1 MQRLFRL
8 LLIASVITLNLPGL
22 SASAQTGTS
31 QSAKP
36 DLVLTILHT
45 NDLHAHEDS
54 FLENGRVL
62 GGTARLTYLIRAI
75 RARTPN
81 VLTIDAGDI
90 FQGTAYFKFY
100 SGATE
105 VAYLNNAGYD
115 IYTIGNHEFDN
126 GSDNLAKQLQ
136 SAKFSI
142 ISANID
148 ASAKPELAKL
158 IKPSTIRTI
167 EGKKVGFVG
176 AVTPDLEKISLTT
189 GDVHIK
195 ESGEPTAWIK
205 PIADE
210 VANLKQQGVDKIIL
224 VTHCGVDRDKVLAEN
239 IPAVDAIIGGH
250 SHTRLNRPVVINH
263 ADGSTCTIVQTGC
276 FGRTLGKL
284 RLSFDNKGQ
293 VLTPLTKYNLISINE
308 KIGESPDV
316 KKYLAGKSQPIL
328 ALRNNILGFALGN
341 FDNRSQGLPA
351 DTAMG
356 NLVADA
362 VYELGSKYGATISF
376 HNRGGIRGRI
386 DQGPISLEKIEEVLP
401 FNNAVVIATV
411 SGGTIKN
418 VIEHALS
425 NNPSGKFLN
434 VHGLKITYDP
444 TKPSEQRV
452 VSLLVEAT
460 PNNWKPIN
468 LEKSYRVALNDY
480 NFSGGEGFDFAG
492 ATDVTSTKIRLADA
506 LVAYLKKHPKI
517 SPVSA
522 VRVTPVDNTISDNH
536 FSSTPK
542 GRTGVKGAVN

>member
-1 MQRLFRL
+1 MPTYAQ
-8 LLIASVITLNLPGL
+8 SV
-22 SASAQTGTS
+22 
-31 QSAKP
+31 KP

-54 FLENGRVL
+54 FVENGRLL

-75 RARTPN
+75 RAKTPN

-100 SGATE
+100 SGETE

-136 SAKFSI
+136 AAKFTI

-195 ESGEPTAWIK
+195 ESREPVAWIM
-205 PIADE
+205 PIAAE
-210 VANLKQQGVDKIIL
+210 VERLKNEGVDKIIL
-224 VTHCGVDRDKVLAEN
+224 VTHCGVERDRILAEN

-250 SHTRLNRPVVINH
+250 SHTRLNKPVVIDRP
-263 ADGSTCTIVQTGC
+263 DGSTCTIVQTGC

-284 RLSFDNKGQ
+284 RLSFDAKGQ
-293 VLTPLTKYNLISINE
+293 VITPATKYSLISINE

-328 ALRNNILGFALGN
+328 ALRNQILGFALAS
-341 FDNRSQGLPA
+341 FDNRSAGLPA
-351 DTAMG
+351 DTGMG

-362 VYELGSKYGATISF
+362 VFESGSKYGATISF

-386 DQGPISLEKIEEVLP
+386 DQGPISLEKVEEVLP
-401 FNNAVVIATV
+401 FNNFITVATV
-411 SGGTIKN
+411 SGATIQKT
-418 VIEHALS
+418 IEHALS

-434 VHGLKITYDP
+434 VHGLKITYDAE
-444 TKPSEQRV
+444 KPSGQRV
-452 VSLLVEAT
+452 VTLLVESG
-460 PNNWKPIN
+460 PKNWKPID
-468 LEKSYRVALNDY
+468 LDKSYRIAINDY

-492 ATDVTSTKIRLADA
+492 AQDVVSTKLRLADA

-517 SPVSA
+517 SPISA
-522 VRVTPVDNTISDNH
+522 QRVTPVENTISDNH
-536 FSSTPK
+536 FTPK
-542 GRTGVKGAVN
+542 SRTSVKPTVN

>member
-8 LLIASVITLNLPGL
+8 LILASVITFNLLFPPVYG
-22 SASAQTGTS
+22 
-31 QSAKP
+31 QSFSKP

-54 FLENGRVL
+54 FLENGRTL
-62 GGTARLTYLIRAI
+62 GGAARLTYLIRAI
-75 RARTPN
+75 RAKTPN

-136 SAKFSI
+136 AAKFSI

-167 EGKKVGFVG
+167 EGKRVGFVG

-189 GDVHIK
+189 DGVRIK
-195 ESGEPTAWIK
+195 ESGEPTAWVK

-210 VANLKQQGVDKIIL
+210 VEHLQKQGVDKIIL
-224 VTHCGVDRDKVLAEN
+224 VTHCGVDRDKILAEN

-250 SHTRLNRPVVINH
+250 SHTRLNRPVVIQR
-263 ADGSTCTIVQTGC
+263 ADGTSCTIVQTGC

-284 RLSFDNKGQ
+284 RLSFDSKGQ
-293 VLTPLTKYNLISINE
+293 VITPATKYSLISITD
-308 KIGESPDV
+308 KLGESPDV
-316 KKYLAGKSQPIL
+316 KKYLGSKSQPIL
-328 ALRNNILGFALGN
+328 ALRNNILGFALAG
-341 FDNRSQGLPA
+341 FDNRSSGLPA
-351 DTAMG
+351 DTGMG

-362 VYELGSKYGATISF
+362 VFESGSKYGATIAF

-386 DQGPISLEKIEEVLP
+386 DQGPISLEKVEEVLP
-401 FNNAVVIATV
+401 FNNSVVVATI
-411 SGGTIKN
+411 SGATITR
-418 VIEHALS
+418 VLEHALS

-434 VHGLKITYDP
+434 VHGLKVTYDP
-444 TKPSEQRV
+444 NKPNGQRIA
-452 VSLLVEAT
+452 SLLVEAG
-460 PNNWKPIN
+460 PGNWKPIDAAKN
-468 LEKSYRVALNDY
+468 YRVAINDY

-492 ATDVTSTKIRLADA
+492 ATDIQSTKLRLADA

-517 SPVSA
+517 SPLSA
-522 VRVTPVDNTISDNH
+522 VRVTPVESAISDNH
-536 FSSTPK
+536 FVPSK
-542 GRTGVKGAVN
+542 GRSNIKGAVN